1 MDDIE
6 KVRIL
11 LTSLNTL
18 SIFWIII
25 TLMADKLTINV
36 VGILW
41 VFNISSGI
49 LIVERY
55 FPEIKQQWAKILLYS
70 IMSLGHLIGLF
81 LIFFEPMSANS
92 VLCILFNI
100 IGFILSFI
108 YFCFKEINLNY

>member
-1 MDDIE
+1 MDNLS

-11 LTSLNTL
+11 ITSSNLL
-18 SIFWIII
+18 SILWNII
-25 TLMADKLTINV
+25 TLLADKLTINI

-55 FPEIKQQWAKILLYS
+55 FPEIKEQWAKILLYS
-70 IMSLGHLIGLF
+70 IMCVGHLIGLF
-81 LIFFEPMSANS
+81 FIFFEPMSANS

-100 IGFILSFI
+100 IAFILSFI
-108 YFCFKEINLNY
+108 YFCFKEINNHK